1 MPPNLEIGLQNLK
14 AIMEA
19 EGQKI
24 VALAQTLAQEWGIK
38 FVGIDASLAPMGDE
52 SIAYAMEQQ
61 LPGYFGER
69 GTLTVAAGLT
79 RTLPIPRTTAVWIFG
94 INAPCP

>member
-1 MPPNLEIGLQNLK
+1 
-14 AIMEA
+14 
-19 EGQKI
+19 
-24 VALAQTLAQEWGIK
+24 
-38 FVGIDASLAPMGDE
+38 MGDE

-79 RTLPIPRTTAVWIFG
+79 RTLRELAPSPLWLFW
-94 INAPCP
+94 INATGP

>member
-1 MPPNLEIGLQNLK
+1 MSSIKPSRAHKNLETALQHLK
-14 AIMEA
+14 ILMET

-24 VALAQTLAQEWGIK
+24 VALAEVLAQEWGIR
-38 FVGIDASLAPMGDE
+38 FVGIDVSPAPMGEE

-79 RTLPIPRTTAVWIFG
+79 RTLRD
-94 INAPCP
+94 

>member
-1 MPPNLEIGLQNLK
+1 
-14 AIMEA
+14 
-19 EGQKI
+19 
-24 VALAQTLAQEWGIK
+24 
-38 FVGIDASLAPMGDE
+38 MGDE

-79 RTLPIPRTTAVWIFG
+79 RTLQSLTTAALWIFG

>member
-1 MPPNLEIGLQNLK
+1 
-14 AIMEA
+14 
-19 EGQKI
+19 
-24 VALAQTLAQEWGIK
+24 
-38 FVGIDASLAPMGDE
+38 MGDE

-79 RTLPIPRTTAVWIFG
+79 RTPPLP
-94 INAPCP
+94 